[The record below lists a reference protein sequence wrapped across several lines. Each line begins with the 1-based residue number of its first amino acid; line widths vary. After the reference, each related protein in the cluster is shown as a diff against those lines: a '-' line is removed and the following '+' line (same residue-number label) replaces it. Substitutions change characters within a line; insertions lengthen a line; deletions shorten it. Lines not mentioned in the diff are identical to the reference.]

1 MWDGAGCPGP
11 HTEPARRAQTRGL
24 RAHVSGAGRR
34 RRRGRRTDSEDE
46 ATAATA
52 ATGRWTDQVS
62 EELVKA
68 SHGGEA
74 ESGWPGLWR
83 GGARWCW
90 EPVGENTGWGDVTVT
105 ETEDALLAEPLPLA
119 EGTRALEGHTEAE
132 STEAGPGPAP
142 PACSRSGT
150 TTAAQ
155 PCPGEGARRPSPTP
169 LQPPGRRE
177 TPPSHASSYRDQGH
191 TSPWPLRGLQ
201 HR

>member
-1 MWDGAGCPGP
+1 M
-11 HTEPARRAQTRGL
+11 
-24 RAHVSGAGRR
+24 
-34 RRRGRRTDSEDE
+34 
-46 ATAATA
+46 
-52 ATGRWTDQVS
+52 
-62 EELVKA
+62 KA

-90 EPVGENTGWGDVTVT
+90 EPVGDNTGWGDVTVT

-142 PACSRSGT
+142 PGLQPQRHHDRRSALSRGRCT
-150 TTAAQ
+150 QAVAHPTAA
-155 PCPGEGARRPSPTP
+155 PWAEGDATLPRLLLPGPGPHVPT
-169 LQPPGRRE
+169 
-177 TPPSHASSYRDQGH
+177 
-191 TSPWPLRGLQ
+191 PLRGLQ